1 MATVPV
7 QVRIER
13 KLKEE
18 AVELF
23 EQLGMDMSGAINIF
37 LKQCVLKGGLPFMVE
52 LPKYKPEVL
61 EAMEEAKRI
70 SKDPN
75 VKKYHSLKELLEDLE
90 AEEEE
95 INE

>member
-13 KLKEE
+13 ELKEE

-70 SKDPN
+70 SKDSN
-75 VKKYHSLKELLEDLE
+75 VKGYTDLSELFKELDE
-90 AEEEE
+90 
-95 INE
+95 

>member
-13 KLKEE
+13 ELKEE

-61 EAMEEAKRI
+61 GAMEEAKRI

-75 VKKYHSLKELLEDLE
+75 VKGYTDLSELFKELDE
-90 AEEEE
+90 
-95 INE
+95 

>member
-13 KLKEE
+13 ELKEE